1 MKLWPGGR
9 AISALSVIV
18 SSGLFF
24 SCGTG
29 STSQGPARLTQIKIA
44 PANQTIAKGATLQL
58 GATGYYDNGTTQ
70 ALGAS
75 VTWQTTKSAV
85 ATINT
90 QGAVTGVDEG
100 VAEVSAAYQGVSGS
114 TSVTV
119 GPAALV
125 SIGVTPANGTVPAGL
140 PLQFSATGTYSDGS
154 TQALTASVTWSSSA
168 PTVATINAA
177 GLASGIIVGST
188 TMTAASGSIQGAAVL
203 TVTSPVL
210 ASVTVTPVK
219 SSIAAGDT
227 QQFAATG
234 TYSDRSTQALTASV
248 TWSSSAP
255 SVATINAAALASGI
269 IVGSTTMTA
278 TAGTVQGAAM
288 LTVTSPVLA
297 SVAVTPANSSI
308 AAGDTQQFTATGTYS
323 NGSTQNLTNTATWSS
338 SASAIASVSSAGA
351 ALANAVGTATI
362 GVTAGSF
369 TGTASL
375 TVTPAVV
382 VVLNIVPAKLS
393 MVLGSSSQLQAIAT
407 MSDGTTENMTGTVAW
422 SSAQPGMASVNSGGL
437 VTANNV
443 GSTTILAADNGVTG
457 SATVTVTPLLRLFF
471 TTYYSNANYPGV
483 PDATLRIVNDGNTD
497 GNLYADIYVLDDS
510 QELQE
515 CCGCLITKDGLLSE
529 SVNTELTANSLTGK
543 SNHRG
548 VIKIISDANAN
559 GWDNGGGSAVKPTE
573 GLRVT
578 ATHVQSLKY
587 EFVGATDPGGA
598 ADWAVTETEANVAN
612 LGAVETALL
621 PEECGF
627 IVGTQGQAGLGSGA
641 GVCTCTPEDYD
652 F

>member
-1 MKLWPGGR
+1 MSFWPAGR
-9 AISALSVIV
+9 AISALGVLIGLS
-18 SSGLFF
+18 LFF
-24 SCGTG
+24 SCGSG
-29 STSQGPARLTQIKIA
+29 STSQGPAKLSQIKIA
-44 PANQTIAKGATLQL
+44 PANQTIAKGTTLQL
-58 GATGYYDNGTTQ
+58 SASGYYADGTTH

-75 VTWQTTKSAV
+75 VTWQTTQSAV
-85 ATINT
+85 ATITT
-90 QGAVTGVDEG
+90 QGDVTGVGEG
-100 VAEVSAAYQGVSGS
+100 VAQLSAAYQGVTGS
-114 TSVTV
+114 TSVNVGPPALLNMTV
-119 GPAALV
+119 GPNQ
-125 SIGVTPANGTVPAGL
+125 SSL
-140 PLQFSATGTYSDGS
+140 PVGESEQLTATGNFSDGTIQNL
-154 TQALTASVTWSSSA
+154 TQSATWSSSA
-168 PTVATINAA
+168 PGVATITAR
-177 GLASGIIVGST
+177 GLATGVTAGTSSLSATMTSITSST
-188 TMTAASGSIQGAAVL
+188 TL
-203 TVTSPVL
+203 TVTAPVL
-210 ASVTVTPVK
+210 ASIAVTPGNA
-219 SSIAAGDT
+219 SIAAGNT

-234 TYSDRSTQALTASV
+234 TYSDGSAQNLTSTAA
-248 TWSSSAP
+248 WSSSAP
-255 SVATINAAALASGI
+255 GVAAITPGGLATGVKTGQSSLSATL
-269 IVGSTTMTA
+269 GSITGSA
-278 TAGTVQGAAM
+278 TLAVTV
-288 LTVTSPVLA
+288 PVLV
-297 SVAVTPANSSI
+297 SIAVTPGNASI
-308 AAGDTQQFTATGTYS
+308 AVGTKQQFTATGTYS
-323 NGSTQNLTNTATWSS
+323 DASTQNLTSTAAWSS

>member
-1 MKLWPGGR
+1 MKLWPTGR
-9 AISALSVIV
+9 ATSSLSVIISFGV
-18 SSGLFF
+18 FL
-24 SCGTG
+24 SCGSG
-29 STSQGPARLTQIKIA
+29 STSRSSGNTSQGGNATKLTQITIT

-58 GATGYYDNGTTQ
+58 SATGYDANGTAQ

-75 VTWQTTKSAV
+75 MTWQTSKSSV

-90 QGAVTGVDEG
+90 QGDVTGVAVG
-100 VAEVSAAYQGVSGS
+100 VAQVSATYQGVTGS

-125 SIGVTPANGTVPAGL
+125 SIGVTPASGTVPAGL

-154 TQALTASVTWSSSA
+154 TQALTPSA
-168 PTVATINAA
+168 
-177 GLASGIIVGST
+177 
-188 TMTAASGSIQGAAVL
+188 
-203 TVTSPVL
+203 
-210 ASVTVTPVK
+210 
-219 SSIAAGDT
+219 
-227 QQFAATG
+227 
-234 TYSDRSTQALTASV
+234 

-255 SVATINAAALASGI
+255 SVATINAAGLASGL
-269 IVGSTTMTA
+269 IVGNTTITA
-278 TAGTVQGAAM
+278 VSGTVQGTAM

-297 SVAVTPANSSI
+297 SVSVTPANASI
-308 AAGDTQQFTATGTYS
+308 DAGDTQQFTAMGTYS
-323 NGSTQNLTNTATWSS
+323 DGSTQNLTSTAAWSS

-351 ALANAVGTATI
+351 ALGNTVGTATI
-362 GVTAGSF
+362 SATAGSF

-375 TVTPAVV
+375 TVTPPVV
-382 VVLNIVPAKLS
+382 VALNIVPATLS
-393 MVLGSSSQLQAIAT
+393 MVLESSSQLQAMAT
-407 MSDGTTENMTGTVAW
+407 MSNGTTENMTGTVAW
-422 SSAQPGMASVNSGGL
+422 SSAQPNIASVNSGGL

-471 TTYYSNANYPGV
+471 TTYYSNANYAGV
-483 PDATLRIVNDGNTD
+483 PDATVRIVNDGNTD

-515 CCGCLITKDGLLSE
+515 CCGCLVSKDGLLSE
-529 SVNTELTANSLTGK
+529 SVNTELTASSLTGK
-543 SNHRG
+543 VNHRG
-548 VIKIISDANAN
+548 AIKIISDANAN

-578 ATHVQSLKY
+578 ATHVQSLKN

-612 LGAVETALL
+612 LGAVEKALL

-641 GVCTCTPEDYD
+641 GVCTCTPEDFD

>member
-1 MKLWPGGR
+1 
-9 AISALSVIV
+9 
-18 SSGLFF
+18 
-24 SCGTG
+24 
-29 STSQGPARLTQIKIA
+29 
-44 PANQTIAKGATLQL
+44 
-58 GATGYYDNGTTQ
+58 
-70 ALGAS
+70 
-75 VTWQTTKSAV
+75 
-85 ATINT
+85 
-90 QGAVTGVDEG
+90 
-100 VAEVSAAYQGVSGS
+100 
-114 TSVTV
+114 
-119 GPAALV
+119 
-125 SIGVTPANGTVPAGL
+125 
-140 PLQFSATGTYSDGS
+140 
-154 TQALTASVTWSSSA
+154 
-168 PTVATINAA
+168 
-177 GLASGIIVGST
+177 
-188 TMTAASGSIQGAAVL
+188 
-203 TVTSPVL
+203 
-210 ASVTVTPVK
+210 
-219 SSIAAGDT
+219 
-227 QQFAATG
+227 
-234 TYSDRSTQALTASV
+234 
-248 TWSSSAP
+248 
-255 SVATINAAALASGI
+255 
-269 IVGSTTMTA
+269 
-278 TAGTVQGAAM
+278 M